1 MSLWKIAWRS
11 IQQRALASSL
21 TALSMALG
29 VALVVCVLVVYG
41 VVSNSFAKGAEGFDM
56 IVGAKGSKLQ
66 LVLNTIY
73 HLSSPVEN
81 IPWSYYKEFKP
92 GGHYAAQVQAAIPYC
107 LGDNYQ
113 NYRVVGTIP
122 QMFEID
128 YAAGQSYRFAAG
140 RNFEDDHFS
149 EAVVGALAARNT
161 GLTVGS
167 TFQPTHGV
175 SGDEGH
181 KHDAFTVVGILAP
194 TGTPNDRALFVNI
207 EGFYLISGHARQVE
221 PAAKPAHDHDH
232 DHDAAAKHE
241 EHDEKSGKPKA
252 ESGASDAAKHA
263 EEHEHAADGKNAA
276 HEHDAHDHEHDHDH
290 DHGHDH
296 HHEPLPEN
304 QREVTAV
311 LIRTNNPLWNPY
323 IYKAVNKGQV
333 AQAVFPASEIY
344 QLFQGIVGNLE
355 WLLLLLAGLVVVV
368 AGIGV
373 MVSIYNSMSD
383 RRREIA
389 IMRSLGASRQ
399 TVLAIILL
407 ESILLALG
415 GGGAGFLVGH
425 TLLGLLSPLIVAH
438 TGVSIGLFQFD
449 GYELILI
456 PGLIALASLVGY
468 LPGLAAYRTDV
479 AKALMGSDK

>member
-1 MSLWKIAWRS
+1 
-11 IQQRALASSL
+11 
-21 TALSMALG
+21 
-29 VALVVCVLVVYG
+29 
-41 VVSNSFAKGAEGFDM
+41 M
-56 IVGAKGSKLQ
+56 ILGAKGSKLQ

-81 IPWSYYKEFKP
+81 IPWSYYKEFRP
-92 GGHYAAQVQAAIPYC
+92 GGKYAAQVQTAIPYC
-107 LGDNYQ
+107 LGDNYE

-140 RNFEDDHFS
+140 RNFEDDHFN

-161 GLTVGS
+161 GLTIGS
-167 TFQPTHGV
+167 EFQPTHGV
-175 SGDEGH
+175 SGSEGH
-181 KHDAFTVVGILAP
+181 KHDAFKVVGILAP

-207 EGFYLISGHARQVE
+207 EGFYLLSGHAREVE
-221 PAAKPAHDHDH
+221 PAAKARDDHDH
-232 DHDAAAKHE
+232 
-241 EHDEKSGKPKA
+241 EHVEKSGERKA
-252 ESGASDAAKHA
+252 ESGTSAAAKKAVDDDHDHPPGDKHVDDKHA
-263 EEHEHAADGKNAA
+263 DDKHVDMKPADDKPAA
-276 HEHDAHDHEHDHDH
+276 HVHDEHGHDHDHEHDHAH
-290 DHGHDH
+290 H

-304 QREVTAV
+304 QREVTAI

-373 MVSIYNSMSD
+373 MVSIYNSMND

-415 GGGAGFLVGH
+415 GGGAGFLLGH
-425 TLLGLLSPLIVAH
+425 ALLGVLSPLIVAH

-479 AKALMGSDK
+479 AKALAGSDK